1 MTYEAESPLII
12 YRAWP
17 LWNRLIVKRYPI
29 IIAILATLAGCST
42 FSEPETLHKS
52 IKSFYNHDGTKI
64 HFKDAGKGR
73 PFILIHGFGASM
85 DTWRYLEG
93 ALKSEYRLV
102 FLDLKGHG
110 YSDRPRDER
119 YSLEDHAEVVMGL
132 VEHLKL
138 SNVVL
143 VGHSLG
149 SVIALFA
156 ALKTQKISTDKVSGI
171 VLLAGSLDPENL
183 PLFLRLLRF
192 PIFGWLTM
200 KLTTAS
206 FRTRLVLK
214 KAFHDDE
221 KVTDS
226 LVELYSKYQRIPGT
240 DYALL
245 KTAEQMIPQDASW
258 FEQELRGLDIPVLN
272 IAGEHDEIIS
282 RVSAEQV
289 CKVLPR
295 CRLAVVEGVGHVP
308 HEEAPQ
314 KVVSLLK
321 DFITGFLKQKV
332 PSTATATTI
341 SLPSP

>member
-1 MTYEAESPLII
+1 MKS
-12 YRAWP
+12 
-17 LWNRLIVKRYPI
+17 YPSMI
-29 IIAILATLAGCST
+29 LILATLVGCST
-42 FSEPETLHKS
+42 LSEPETLPKS
-52 IKSFYNHDGTKI
+52 IKSFYDHDGTKI

-110 YSDRPRDER
+110 YSDRSRDGR
-119 YSLEDHAEVVMGL
+119 YSLENQAEIVLGL
-132 VEHLKL
+132 MEHLRL
-138 SNVVL
+138 SEAVL

-149 SVIALFA
+149 STIALLV
-156 ALKTQKISTDKVSGI
+156 ALKAQKISPDKVSGI
-171 VLLAGSLDPENL
+171 VLLTGSVDPEDL

-226 LVELYSKYQRIPGT
+226 LVELYAKYQRIPGT

-245 KTAEQMIPQDASW
+245 KTAEQMIPQDASQLR
-258 FEQELRGLDIPVLN
+258 QELRMLQIPVRN

-282 RVSAEQV
+282 RASAEEV
-289 CKVLPR
+289 CGVLPR
-295 CRLAVVEGVGHVP
+295 CSLVVVEGVGHVP

-314 KVVSLLK
+314 KIVSVLK
-321 DFITGFLKQKV
+321 DFMAGTLEKK
-332 PSTATATTI
+332 TK
-341 SLPSP
+341 